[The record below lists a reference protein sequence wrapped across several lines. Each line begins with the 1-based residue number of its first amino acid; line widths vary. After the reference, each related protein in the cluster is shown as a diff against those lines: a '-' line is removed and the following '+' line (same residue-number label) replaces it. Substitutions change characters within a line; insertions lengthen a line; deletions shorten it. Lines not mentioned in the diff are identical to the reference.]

1 MKLRLNIFVLFI
13 SIFTSSIFG
22 GGFQINEHSARAMAM
37 GGAFTGLANDASAI
51 YFNAA
56 GLTQLNGTHFLFGTT
71 LIAPSSSWT
80 SGGPEFKTDDQLFF
94 PTHIFVSHRA
104 TDNIALGIG
113 FTTPFG
119 LGTKWD
125 ANWPGRYDAIQ
136 TDLKVFT
143 ISPVVALKVSDQ
155 LSLSAGLVY
164 SWANVTITQKAPI
177 PNAFGG
183 GDALVTLEGKDNS
196 AFGFN
201 LGLFYKPSS
210 EVSFGL
216 SFHSQLKYNFEG
228 TATTSGLPSPALAPA
243 YPNGPITADLTAP
256 FNLTGGIAYQISP
269 KVKLLAD
276 VQFVGWSSFDTLKIV
291 YTTSGAST
299 PTPRMYDN
307 SFIVRLGTEIEATEK
322 LSLGAGMY
330 FDKSPVKEDYVDP
343 QLPEGNRLGFTLGL
357 GYKINENVTV
367 NASYLFIY
375 NNQVN
380 VTTSKISPPFNG
392 TYNSH
397 AHLASIG
404 LSIGI

>member
-1 MKLRLNIFVLFI
+1 LFI